1 MQAFDHEGTAPSTW
15 KHVRLAAVTA
25 DPSSGAIPTG
35 YLTWNVTDGAVK
47 RHARSYSWEI
57 TVGAGAS
64 AKVGFHGAA
73 PTAQRAG
80 ATQAAVT
87 YASQTIRDPPT
98 RAQVQA
104 LNDGLVAAITLLNE
118 LRAAVV
124 EKGIVKGG
132 A

>member
-1 MQAFDHEGTAPSTW
+1 MPGTPGTW
-15 KHVRLAAVTA
+15 KQTRPAAVTV
-25 DPSSGAIPTG
+25 DPTSGTIPVG
-35 YLTWNVTDGAVK
+35 YLVWNVTDGAVK
-47 RHARSYSWEI
+47 HHAGAYSWEI
-57 TVGAGAS
+57 TVGAGTS
-64 AKVGFHGAA
+64 AKVGFHGAT

-80 ATQAAVT
+80 AAQTAVT
-87 YASQTIRDPPT
+87 YASQSITDPPT

-124 EKGIVKGG
+124 EKGIIKGG